1 MRIFDGVNN
10 YSLSKFIVITKSGI
24 KPTYIEVVL
33 TKDCDTE
40 DNISEVFDRLELVHV
55 PTYKNDSKQ
64 IVSAIHLKSI
74 GTFNIY
80 AETDEEV
87 QKIKKLERNLLEN
100 TNADICLKIE
110 VTGTPIVDDASIN
123 EFVVSFSAKIGQW
136 SVVKRY

>member
-10 YSLSKFIVITKSGI
+10 YSLSKFIVITESGI

-40 DNISEVFDRLELVHV
+40 DDISEVFDRLELVHV

-64 IVSAIHLKSI
+64 IVSAIYLKSI

-80 AETDEEV
+80 AETDDEV
-87 QKIKKLERNLLEN
+87 QNIKKLERNLLEN
-100 TNADICLKIE
+100 TNANICLKIE
-110 VTGTPIVDDASIN
+110 FTGTHIVDDASVN
-123 EFVVSFSAKIGQW
+123 EFVASFSAKIGQW